1 MMTHYEKEDLAEL
14 AKLLEKVSHSASFL
28 TDESNRGDKLEAVR
42 LGLQSFHTTAA
53 MLGMKAVEESGLA
66 LMDFFTSNIAAA
78 DSIDPNLLFPF
89 VSTIKAIV
97 GELKSMLN
105 GDGEAGFEVKP
116 IIEIL
121 HSIPGTIS
129 QEDVAGELSAE
140 DFPAD
145 MSPSDVDAVAKVE
158 IETAAMA
165 FEQSDE
171 TDGNAGPGGL
181 PDLKRITE
189 SLGGEFLCES
199 GNGSPALFQLAFPAS
214 PVIVNKILS
223 LLGASDLKTTFS
235 ARLSQDEGQQDSRV
249 EKILQ
254 VFEEFVEAFSTGE
267 MKRAQDILLSLAEQQ
282 QQAGLY
288 MQVGVMARQ
297 LHDSLKGFT
306 ESLDPTLIDIVEDKI
321 PDSGSQLEHILKLTE
336 NAANTTLDHV
346 ELMQKRNQAQQVR
359 LAELTA
365 MLSGMKALGETA
377 QKLLGDSQLSVNELQ
392 VSLNQ
397 TSEDLITILTAQ
409 DYQDLTGQIIQKIIV
424 LLKNLESNLVNVIR
438 TFGVRLDGRQE
449 DVGEELYGPAHEG
462 RVSAM
467 HSQDDVDSLLAE
479 FGF

>member
-28 TDESNRGDKLEAVR
+28 TDESNRGEKLEAVR

-158 IETAAMA
+158 IGAAAMA
-165 FEQSDE
+165 FEQNDE

-214 PVIVNKILS
+214 PVIVNRIVS

-254 VFEEFVEAFSTGE
+254 VFEEFVEAFSTGD

-321 PDSGSQLEHILKLTE
+321 PDSGSRLEHILKLTE

-392 VSLNQ
+392 GSLNQ

-438 TFGVRLDGRQE
+438 TFGVRLDGRKE

>member
-28 TDESNRGDKLEAVR
+28 TEENNRGEKLEAVR

-53 MLGMKAVEESGLA
+53 MLDMKAVEESGLA
-66 LMDFFTSNIAAA
+66 LMDFFTSKIAAV

-89 VSTIKAIV
+89 VSTLKAIV
-97 GELKSMLN
+97 GELKNMLN

-121 HSIPGTIS
+121 HSIPGTMS
-129 QEDVAGELSAE
+129 QEEVAGELSAE

-145 MSPSDVDAVAKVE
+145 MSPSEADAAARVE
-158 IETAAMA
+158 IGTAAMA
-165 FEQSDE
+165 FEPSGE
-171 TDGNAGPGGL
+171 TDGDVGPGGL

-189 SLGGEFLCES
+189 SLGGELLCES
-199 GNGSPALFQLAFPAS
+199 GNGSPASFQLAFPAS
-214 PVIVNKILS
+214 PLIVHRVLS

-249 EKILQ
+249 GKILQ

-321 PDSGSQLEHILKLTE
+321 PDSGSRLEHILKLTE

-365 MLSGMKALGETA
+365 MLSRMKAVGETA
-377 QKLLGDSQLSVNELQ
+377 QKLVGDSQLSVNELR

-438 TFGVRLDGRQE
+438 TFGVRLDGRKE